1 LTLQEFKSSLKD
13 QQPLPVAV
21 LLQALWYEAKGD
33 WGKSHELAQD
43 VNTPDG
49 SWVHAYLHRK
59 EGDQFNAQY
68 WYKRANQKMPAYS
81 LEKEWE
87 EIANAL
93 LNN

>member
-1 LTLQEFKSSLKD
+1 LTLQEFKSSLKN

-33 WGKSHELAQD
+33 WKKSHELAQD

-68 WYKRANQKMPAYS
+68 WYKRANRKMPDCS
-81 LEKEWE
+81 LDKEWE

>member
-1 LTLQEFKSSLKD
+1 MTLQEFKSSLQE
-13 QQPLPVAV
+13 QQPPPVAV

-33 WGKSHELAQD
+33 WHKSHELAQD

-68 WYKRANQKMPAYS
+68 WYNRANQKMPDCS
-81 LEKEWE
+81 MEKEWE
-87 EIANAL
+87 EIVKTML
-93 LNN
+93 S

>member
-1 LTLQEFKSSLKD
+1 LTLHEFKSSLQE
-13 QQPLPVAV
+13 QQPPPVAV

-33 WGKSHELAQD
+33 WEKSHELAQD

-68 WYKRANQKMPAYS
+68 WYNRAKQKMPEYS

-87 EIANAL
+87 EIVKTML
-93 LNN
+93 S